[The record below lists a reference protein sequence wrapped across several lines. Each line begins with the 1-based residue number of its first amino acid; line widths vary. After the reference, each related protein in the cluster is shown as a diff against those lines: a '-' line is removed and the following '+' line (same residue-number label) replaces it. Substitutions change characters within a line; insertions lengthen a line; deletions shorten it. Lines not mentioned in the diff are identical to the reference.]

1 LNRRTGLLST
11 ILGLSIGTAA
21 FALALSRAAV
31 SNETLIAHANA
42 GDLVH
47 HEVPS
52 VGLCPWR
59 DPEQDRSRYFP
70 TATAVREETLILS
83 GKRLEVA
90 KRLGRAATGEENA
103 FKVYRILYRERL
115 LGSIV
120 ARRVRGESGVIEL
133 LLAVGAD
140 GRIAGAKLQRLREPP
155 AVANSLQSAAWLGA
169 FIGKNSASAWQLG
182 SEIPQVIPAARSSA
196 MAILDAAHVLLVQLA
211 VADESGAAGTVQ
223 R

>member
-1 LNRRTGLLST
+1 M
-11 ILGLSIGTAA
+11 LGLSLGTAA
-21 FALALSRAAV
+21 FAVALSRSAG
-31 SNETLIAHANA
+31 SDETPIAHANA
-42 GDLVH
+42 GDMVH

-59 DPEQDRSRYFP
+59 EPEQDRSRYFP
-70 TATAVREETLILS
+70 TATDVREETLILS

-103 FKVYRILYRERL
+103 LKVYRILSRDRL

-133 LLAVGAD
+133 LLAVGTD
-140 GRIAGAKLQRLREPP
+140 GRIAGAKLQRLREPA
-155 AVANSLQSAAWLGA
+155 AVANSLQSAAWLKA
-169 FIGKNSASAWQLG
+169 FVGKNSASSWQLG

-196 MAILDAAHVLLVQLA
+196 AAILDAAHALLVQLA
-211 VADESGAAGTVQ
+211 VADESGASGTVQ
-223 R
+223 Q